1 VISTSSIPKQTI
13 LCIDDEVM
21 LRYEK
26 AQRESLATQFAAQCH
41 GASAQACD
49 YVPVRRVLLD
59 YEMPVMSGY
68 EVAFEI
74 RCLRSEPV
82 RHHGVGQRCNSK
94 EVDHG
99 RRVHT
104 QT

>member
-13 LCIDDEVM
+13 LCIDNDEVM

-26 AQRESLATQFAAQCH
+26 AQRESLATQFSAQCH

-49 YVPVRRVLLD
+49 YVSVRRSAPRLRD
-59 YEMPVMSGY
+59 TRDQRIRSG
-68 EVAFEI
+68 VRNKAPQI
-74 RCLRSEPV
+74 GAS
-82 RHHGVGQRCNSK
+82 RHHGIRQRSYSK

-104 QT
+104 